1 MACVLEIYWIKI
13 YQAIKSPCPKKKLSK
28 FSKKPKNLKFNKQLS
43 SKRNT
48 RKKSQKNIMILTI
61 TKNKNFKLKIRQQK
75 MKFIKIKIKT
85 QREEEKKM
93 KNSSIN
99 KGGLKQLIDFKIN
112 LNLNKLK

>member
-1 MACVLEIYWIKI
+1 
-13 YQAIKSPCPKKKLSK
+13 
-28 FSKKPKNLKFNKQLS
+28 
-43 SKRNT
+43 
-48 RKKSQKNIMILTI
+48 
-61 TKNKNFKLKIRQQK
+61 

-112 LNLNKLK
+112 LNLNKLKQNKNISSQVNLLKKINKKIQIKNKIKNLSKTQIKKF